1 MTDMTDSPTNIDR
14 ALAIAPRIRD
24 LQLVQQELKRA
35 IITALDGSI
44 EAALNHPLFLE
55 TERELIR
62 LREELTILI

>member
-35 IITALDGSI
+35 IITALDGSV